1 MGRGIVLPDDPHVI
15 TQTTTPALAS
25 GGGSPLCRPSEPA
38 TANAPGSL
46 MLFAVVAIQPSE
58 SLDVSD
64 AELVVEGGGKRRSRV
79 PALRPQTIA
88 GRARTQ
94 PRRSRRSQQHLQHE
108 SRSISA
114 NEAGGLTQGK
124 ILRFGGSR
132 FANGLRPATRG
143 RKARTA

>member
-1 MGRGIVLPDDPHVI
+1 MSGTVCCRGAGLEFAADLMGRGIVLPDDPHVI

-79 PALRPQTIA
+79 CRP
-88 GRARTQ
+88 
-94 PRRSRRSQQHLQHE
+94 
-108 SRSISA
+108 
-114 NEAGGLTQGK
+114 
-124 ILRFGGSR
+124 
-132 FANGLRPATRG
+132 
-143 RKARTA
+143 